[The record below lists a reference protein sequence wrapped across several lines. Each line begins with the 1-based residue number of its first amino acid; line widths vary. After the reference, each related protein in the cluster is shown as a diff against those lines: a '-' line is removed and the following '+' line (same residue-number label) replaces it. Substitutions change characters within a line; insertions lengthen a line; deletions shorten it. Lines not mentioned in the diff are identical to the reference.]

1 MGCFIASDKQKDRHM
16 HKWPVQ
22 HAKARFSAMLD
33 ACLAEGPQLVTRRS
47 IETAVLVPVDEWH
60 RLKPGAPRS
69 LKQLV
74 LAEEARCSPVLPSGP
89 RPAGERRLLRARPQ

>member
-16 HKWPVQ
+16 HKWPVR

-33 ACLAEGPQLVTRRS
+33 ACLAEGPQLITRRG
-47 IETAVLVPVDEWH
+47 IETAVLVRVDECH

-69 LKQLV
+69 LKALL
-74 LAEEARCSPVLPSGP
+74 LAKKARCSPVLPARAKAS
-89 RPAGERRLLRARPQ
+89 RRKPVAAR